1 MSKPKNDTNTS
12 TVKEVVAAIANVQD
26 HGDGCGCTICQKD
39 AETIKNNPTIVDA
52 VFGLAK

>member
-1 MSKPKNDTNTS
+1 MSKPKNNTNTS
-12 TVKEVVAAIANVQD
+12 TVKEVVAAIASIQD
-26 HGDGCGCTICQKD
+26 HGDGCGCTMCQKD